1 MSSSVFGAATRKE
14 KKKTFSLARSLAL
27 ALSLTEYDDSGRPLP
42 PRRPNTRRRRDDRE
56 QGAPREAQQHGDR
69 PVGEL
74 QRQRGLRGDRGGG
87 LPLDR
92 GRALHGKVDEEGVEE
107 DRDQIVERRRR
118 DDQRRDALRGA
129 EPSLL
134 QVKHQLDDDRG
145 PDGLEDEPESVGQ
158 QPGHAED
165 GVGDGSGDDGLDDAR
180 DQQQAH
186 RRGARAPEDFPVQFQ
201 SRPQEDHRERPL
213 PDLGLPRG
221 RQRGRQP
228 GDRDVRHGDAGEQ
241 HAQQRV
247 QAREGDQGAAGLCR
261 EPDDEDRPH
270 LASREHRGAEEEV
283 AGCFVCVCVWRGG
296 EGGERSG
303 RGGKGGREE
312 EERRRG
318 RRTRSET
325 PSSFGRGRR
334 RTRQPK

>member
-14 KKKTFSLARSLAL
+14 KKKTFSLARSLSLSLSLAL

-129 EPSLL
+129 
-134 QVKHQLDDDRG
+134 VAGTDHRDRAR
-145 PDGLEDEPESVGQ
+145 GQ
-158 QPGHAED
+158 EGRRA
-165 GVGDGSGDDGLDDAR
+165 GDDSGLV
-180 DQQQAH
+180 
-186 RRGARAPEDFPVQFQ
+186 G
-201 SRPQEDHRERPL
+201 
-213 PDLGLPRG
+213 
-221 RQRGRQP
+221 
-228 GDRDVRHGDAGEQ
+228 
-241 HAQQRV
+241 
-247 QAREGDQGAAGLCR
+247 
-261 EPDDEDRPH
+261 
-270 LASREHRGAEEEV
+270 
-283 AGCFVCVCVWRGG
+283 AGCRGCVRAAAVEGAGRGG
-296 EGGERSG
+296 EL
-303 RGGKGGREE
+303 RGSEVW
-312 EERRRG
+312 RRRG
-318 RRTRSET
+318 
-325 PSSFGRGRR
+325 
-334 RTRQPK
+334 